1 MKTTLKIIAWTLTSL
16 IVVVLITIA
25 VSLWWVFTP
34 DKITPVVQKQ
44 LSSLLTCETKVD
56 QVELTFF
63 STFPE
68 FTLHLHGFSMVQPM
82 EGAPSDTLVRA
93 STACA
98 TVDVKEF
105 FDNNAIVVR
114 ELLLKDAQ
122 IMAYVDANGKAN
134 YQVMPPSEEE
144 VADTAA
150 FELPVSRLAIEKIE
164 LENSRIGYYDI
175 PMKLTADLQEVKA
188 RMTVE
193 GVKDL
198 FDGKLHLQA
207 GSMKVVYDS
216 VAYLDSVPARISTA
230 YSFELNRFLLKLPEA
245 EVVLNELPL
254 ELAVMVENNSAT
266 GDVLLDIEF
275 SSDGK
280 LPVKQ
285 LLAMIPADYAG
296 YMEGIS
302 LDGRAA
308 LKGRL
313 HGAVNEKS
321 LPHVALSVDLDR
333 SSFAYEGLDYKLSDM
348 SGRADIVL
356 DLNNEKDWH
365 IVLDDFDARTM
376 NSRIRGEGR
385 IEELMGDM
393 RFDLKTN
400 GVLSLADANSMLP
413 DDMNM
418 DLKGMARGAL
428 TLNFRLSQLMKFEF
442 EKIMASGRFKVSD
455 FYLSYDTITA
465 STRSAELAFQLPNKK
480 GITGALLNAVTTN
493 SESASKNSVAGG
505 AGSGGFSEPATKKAN
520 FINLHVVSDYLDVK
534 MGNSIAAN
542 LSGVNLTAATSNL
555 MDSTLAMVLDV
566 DGFVDALD
574 ATMGEQSLQS
584 GAFHLV
590 ADIKEDKNAV
600 GDALKWVPG
609 GYISFK
615 DGEVELAGDFP
626 ELKIPAIE
634 FDFAPDEFYIRD
646 SRLVIDKS
654 DFQLIGKL
662 SNLNAYLNKTGLLKG
677 DFNFVSSTTD
687 VNYLME
693 LMNGLG
699 YEDTLAVEAPN
710 AGVLP
715 LREPVNEI
723 TSAESPTLA
732 AAPVSTTSGP
742 FLVPKGIDFT
752 LNVWV
757 NEAFVSTDVLS
768 DVRGTI
774 TVKDGMLGLES
785 VLFTSSAAR
794 MQLNALYHTP
804 RRNHLFLGIDFHL
817 THIEIAE
824 LLTMI
829 PDIDTIMPMLRS
841 FGGRGEFHLAAETY
855 LDSTYTFKPSTLRGV
870 ASVSGEDLVL
880 MDGETFSE
888 IAKTLMFNKKTV
900 NKVDSLAAE
909 FTIFKTE
916 VEIYPFQIVM
926 DKYKAVVSGK
936 HNLDMNFNYHIS
948 LTDSPLPFMLG
959 IDVTG
964 NMEDMKFRPA
974 SPRYAR
980 LYRPSQR
987 REIDRKQLEIK
998 AMIRRALTEGL

>member
-16 IVVVLITIA
+16 LLLLLITIA
-25 VSLWWVFTP
+25 VAVWWVFTP
-34 DKITPVVQKQ
+34 EKITPVVQKQ
-44 LSSLLTCETKVD
+44 LSTLLTCKTKVD
-56 QVELTFF
+56 RVELTFF

-68 FTLHLHGFSMVQPM
+68 FTLHLHEFSMVQPM

-98 TVDVKEF
+98 TVDVREF
-105 FDNNAIVVR
+105 LDNNAIVVR
-114 ELLLKDAQ
+114 ELLLKDAL

-144 VADTAA
+144 IVDTAA

-175 PMKLTADLQEVKA
+175 PMKLTADLEDVKA

-216 VAYLDSVPARISTA
+216 VAYLDSVPARISTP

-245 EVVLNELPL
+245 EMVLNELPL
-254 ELAVMVENNSAT
+254 ELAVMVENQSST
-266 GDVLLDIEF
+266 GNLLLDIEF

-285 LLAMIPADYAG
+285 VLAMIPANYAG
-296 YMEGIS
+296 YLKGIS
-302 LDGRAA
+302 LNGRAA
-308 LKGRL
+308 MKGRL
-313 HGAVNEKS
+313 HGMVNENS
-321 LPHVALSVDLDR
+321 LPLFEMSVDLDK
-333 SSFAYEGLDYKLSDM
+333 SSFAYEGLAYQLRDM
-348 SGRADIVL
+348 SGKADVIL

-365 IVLDDFDARTM
+365 IIVDDFDARTM
-376 NSRIRGEGR
+376 NSRIRGDGR
-385 IEELMGDM
+385 VDDLMGDM

-400 GVLSLADANSMLP
+400 GVLSLADANSMMP

-418 DLKGMARGAL
+418 DLRGIARGS
-428 TLNFRLSQLMKFEF
+428 LNLKFRLSQMMAFAF
-442 EKIMASGRFKVSD
+442 DKISASGRFKVSD
-455 FYLSYDTITA
+455 FQVVYDTITA
-465 STRSAELAFQLPNKK
+465 STQLAELAFQLPNKK
-480 GITGALLNAVTTN
+480 GFTGALLNAVSTN

-505 AGSGGFSEPATKKAN
+505 AVSGGFSEPASKKAD
-520 FINLHVVSDYLDVK
+520 FVNLHVVSDYLDVK

-542 LSGVNLTAATSNL
+542 LRGVNLTAATSNL
-555 MDSTLAMVLDV
+555 MDSTLVMVLDV

-574 ATMGEQSLQS
+574 ATMGEQNLQS

-590 ADIKEDKNAV
+590 ADIREDKHAV
-600 GDALKWVPG
+600 GDALKWVPE

-615 DGEVELAGDFP
+615 DGEVELGGEVP

-634 FDFAPDEFYIRD
+634 FDFTPDELYIRD

-693 LMNGLG
+693 LMNGFG
-699 YEDTLAVEAPN
+699 YEDTTAVQKP
-710 AGVLP
+710 GSDGLP
-715 LREPVNEI
+715 QQEPVNEI
-723 TSAESPTLA
+723 TSAANPSLPATTA
-732 AAPVSTTSGP
+732 RSTSGP
-742 FLVPKGIDFT
+742 FMVPKGIDFT

-870 ASVSGEDLVL
+870 ASVSGADLVL

-900 NKVDSLAAE
+900 NKVDSLEAE

-959 IDVTG
+959 VDVTG
-964 NMEDMKFRPA
+964 NMEDMKYRPVA
-974 SPRYAR
+974 PRYGR
-980 LYRPSQR
+980 LYRPAQR